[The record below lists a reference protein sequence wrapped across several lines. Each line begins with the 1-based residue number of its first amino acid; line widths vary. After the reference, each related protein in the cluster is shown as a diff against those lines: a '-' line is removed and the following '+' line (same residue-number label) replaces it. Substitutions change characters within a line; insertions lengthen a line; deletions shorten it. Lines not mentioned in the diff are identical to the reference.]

1 MRTSFDIPDGLYR
14 TLKVRA
20 GVTGISMRELVLQLL
35 ERGLKVAQPEAKT
48 PGRADDPPIIIPSD
62 GIPIR
67 ALSRDQM
74 ASIEDEE
81 DRQKYA

>member
-1 MRTSFDIPDGLYR
+1 MRTSFDLPDNLYR

-20 GVTGISMRELVLQLL
+20 GLTGLSMRELVIELI
-35 ERGLKVAQPEAKT
+35 ERGLNLVQPDSKAL
-48 PGRADDPPIIIPSD
+48 GRRDEPPVIVPSD

-67 ALSRDQM
+67 ALSKQELRRL
-74 ASIEDEE
+74 EDEE